1 MIQQSINDIQDRII
15 REFNLFQDWT
25 EKYEH
30 LISIGKKL
38 PPIEESHRIDS
49 NKVHGCQSQV
59 WLHAQYLDGKVHY
72 QADSDALIVKGIIA
86 LLLRLYNDRS
96 PDEIIETNPDFISK
110 IGLDKHLSQ
119 NRANGLLAMLKQ
131 IKLYAAVLKSQYP

>member
-1 MIQQSINDIQDRII
+1 MDQKSTREVQDRIV

-25 EKYEH
+25 DKYEH
-30 LISIGKKL
+30 IISIGKKL
-38 PPIEESHRIDS
+38 APIEPVHRVDT

-59 WLHAQYLDGKVHY
+59 WLHAHYDGKKIHF

-96 PDEIIETNPDFISK
+96 PGEILETNPDFITQ

-131 IKLYAAVLKSQYP
+131 IKLYASVFNTQNA

>member
-1 MIQQSINDIQDRII
+1 MNQSSILEVQDRIV
-15 REFNLFQDWT
+15 REFNLFPDWT
-25 EKYEH
+25 DKYEH
-30 LISIGKKL
+30 IISIGKKL
-38 PPIEESHRIDS
+38 SPIDPIHKVDS

-59 WLHAQYLDGKVHY
+59 WLHAQYIDGKVHY

-110 IGLDKHLSQ
+110 IGLDKHISQ

-131 IKLYAAVLKSQYP
+131 IKLYAVVFISQYP

>member
-1 MIQQSINDIQDRII
+1 MHSQTTQEIQDRII

-30 LISIGKKL
+30 LISVGKKL
-38 PPIEESHRIDS
+38 APINESYRIDS

-59 WLHAQYLDGKVHY
+59 WLHASFEDGKVHY
-72 QADSDALIVKGIIA
+72 QADSDAVIVKGIIA

-96 PDEIIETNPDFISK
+96 PDEILETNPDFISK

-131 IKLYAAVLKSQYP
+131 IKLYAAVLKAEYN

>member
-1 MIQQSINDIQDRII
+1 MDQKSTREVQDRIV

-25 EKYEH
+25 DKYEH
-30 LISIGKKL
+30 IISIGKKL
-38 PPIEESHRIDS
+38 APIEPDHRVDS

-59 WLHAQYLDGKVHY
+59 WLHAHYDGSKVHF

-96 PDEIIETNPDFISK
+96 PGEILETNPDFITQ

-131 IKLYAAVLKSQYP
+131 IKRYASVFKAQNP

>member
-131 IKLYAAVLKSQYP
+131 IKLYAAVLKSHYP

>member
-1 MIQQSINDIQDRII
+1 MVQLSIKDVQDRII
-15 REFNLFQDWT
+15 REFNVFQDWT

-38 PPIEESHRIDS
+38 APIDESNRIDA

-59 WLHAQYLDGKVHY
+59 WLHASYENGKVHF
-72 QADSDALIVKGIIA
+72 QADSDAVIVKGIIA
-86 LLLRLYNDRS
+86 LLLRVYNDRI
-96 PDEIIETNPDFISK
+96 PDDIIETNPDFIHK

-131 IKLYAAVLKSQYP
+131 IKLFAAVLKAENA